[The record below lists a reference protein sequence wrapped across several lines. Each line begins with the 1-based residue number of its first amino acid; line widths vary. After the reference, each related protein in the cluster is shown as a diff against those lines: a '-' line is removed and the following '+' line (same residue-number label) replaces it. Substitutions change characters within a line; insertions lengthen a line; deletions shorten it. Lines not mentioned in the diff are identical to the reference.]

1 MVLQQNLIFILKDD
15 SSCYVI
21 RCKSGSS
28 EASKEAIA
36 VDQTMIEAAWTGVLV
51 EIKRSEQFQIISRGK
66 VNRTWCMEMVRLKEK
81 KSRLAPSANMHWL
94 I

>member
-1 MVLQQNLIFILKDD
+1 MGNHGMVLQQNLIFILKDD

-81 KSRLAPSANMHWL
+81 KIKISS
-94 I
+94 